1 MNKNVLNISKEY
13 RMFNQI
19 LIANT
24 GYTNGKKIHTINC
37 DNLSQSDINYEY
49 TSIVLTDKIELP
61 YELIGKEGQQIKP
74 CFDCDPKIDK
84 NGEIDILKTIQEGI
98 KEVDKLYP
106 DNTKYVYY
114 RIYDTDDNKVKI
126 SSHII
131 VDGIR
136 TNSKTILHKLES
148 NNYKKMNLLTIL
160 FTVLI
165 VDYILVLQ
173 IKRKKITVYFIL
185 NRLFLSVLKLV
196 RNLNGLILI

>member
-84 NGEIDILKTIQEGI
+84 NGEIDILKTIQNFFQN
-98 KEVDKLYP
+98 L
-106 DNTKYVYY
+106 
-114 RIYDTDDNKVKI
+114 
-126 SSHII
+126 
-131 VDGIR
+131 R
-136 TNSKTILHKLES
+136 TI
-148 NNYKKMNLLTIL
+148 
-160 FTVLI
+160 
-165 VDYILVLQ
+165 
-173 IKRKKITVYFIL
+173 
-185 NRLFLSVLKLV
+185 
-196 RNLNGLILI
+196 